1 MKKSVLMLILVLALS
16 MLLTACGGGAT
27 TAGTQSTE
35 TPATSTPAGEEKTF
49 HFIMGHGA
57 AEGSIG
63 DLVCKK
69 FEELIEAKSNG
80 KITADVYAGSQ
91 LGTYG
96 EMLQGLKTGDVSGIV
111 MQPAPAVSFIPELA
125 MLDLPYAFYG
135 LTQSQIDEILNNSEY
150 SKILQESF
158 DKAGYKGV
166 WFAQAASFRE
176 TTSSKKINTIED
188 FKGLK
193 LRVLEN
199 KYHLEF
205 WKNVGASPTPLAF
218 GELYLALQ
226 QGLVHAQEN
235 PYDTSLAAKFPE
247 VQKYLI
253 HTHHIIYPNLFIISK
268 SLYESMPADY
278 QAIFDQVAIEL
289 KQYAADLMED
299 SKKTNLEKLKEAG
312 MTVIDLPEAEIQ
324 KLKDKA
330 VVVEEMLKKD
340 LGDQVVQTFL
350 NSKEKA
356 MK

>member
-1 MKKSVLMLILVLALS
+1 MKKSVLVLVLMLSFALV
-16 MLLTACGGGAT
+16 LTACSGGAP
-27 TAGTQSTE
+27 TAGT
-35 TPATSTPAGEEKTF
+35 PATEAPSAPAGEEKTF

-176 TTSSKKINTIED
+176 TTSSKALNKIED

-205 WKNVGASPTPLAF
+205 WKNVGANPTPLAF

-226 QGLVHAQEN
+226 QGLVDAQEN
-235 PYDTSLAAKFPE
+235 PYDTALAAKFPE
-247 VQKYLI
+247 VQKYL
-253 HTHHIIYPNLFIISK
+253 
-268 SLYESMPADY
+268 
-278 QAIFDQVAIEL
+278 V
-289 KQYAADLMED
+289 
-299 SKKTNLEKLKEAG
+299 
-312 MTVIDLPEAEIQ
+312 Q
-324 KLKDKA
+324 KLQEKA
-330 VVVEEMLKKD
+330 SVVEEMLKKD
-340 LGDQVVQTFL
+340 LGDKVVQAFL
-350 NSKEKA
+350 NSKEAA

>member
-1 MKKSVLMLILVLALS
+1 MKKSILVLMLAL
-16 MLLTACGGGAT
+16 MFLLTACAGGGAP
-27 TAGTQSTE
+27 TAGT
-35 TPATSTPAGEEKTF
+35 PAASTPAGEEKTF

-135 LTQSQIDEILNNSEY
+135 LTQSQIDQILNNSEY

-176 TTSSKKINTIED
+176 TTSSKALNKIED

-205 WKNVGASPTPLAF
+205 WKNVGANPTPLAF

-226 QGLVHAQEN
+226 QGLVDAQEN

-247 VQKYLI
+247 VQKYLV

-268 SLYESMPADY
+268 SLYDSMPADY
-278 QAIFDQVAIEL
+278 QAIFDEVAVEL
-289 KQYAADLMED
+289 KKYAEDLMAD
-299 SKKTNLEKLKEAG
+299 SNNTNLAKLKEAG

-324 KLKDKA
+324 KLQEKA
-330 VVVEEMLKKD
+330 SVVEEMLKKD
-340 LGDQVVQTFL
+340 LGDKVVEAFL
-350 NSKEKA
+350 NSKEA
-356 MK
+356 SMK